1 MRRFGR
7 APSAAVVLALAA
19 ALACRSGSQAERS
32 AGSGSGS
39 GPPPERSAG
48 SGAPMATAH
57 ASIDSPSGRRS
68 TVTVEVAR
76 TPLEV
81 ERGLMFRQKLG
92 ADEGMLFVFPETAEH
107 TFWMKN
113 TLIPLDMIFADEDG
127 TIVGIVH
134 GAEPLTTSPRS
145 VGAPSRYVLEVNGG
159 WAAAHGVARGDRLRV
174 EGTVPAR

>member
-1 MRRFGR
+1 MKRSHR
-7 APSAAVVLALAA
+7 APSAALALALAA
-19 ALACRSGSQAERS
+19 ALACRSGSEAERS
-32 AGSGSGS
+32 AGSGS
-39 GPPPERSAG
+39 PPAGSAG
-48 SGAPMATAH
+48 AAMTTSQ
-57 ASIDSPSGRRS
+57 ASIDSPSGRHS
-68 TVTVEVAR
+68 TVAIEVAR

-81 ERGLMFRQKLG
+81 ERGLMFREKLG
-92 ADEGMLFVFPETAEH
+92 ADAGMLFVFPDTAEH

-127 TIVGIVH
+127 TVVGVVH

-174 EGTVPAR
+174 EGIVPAR